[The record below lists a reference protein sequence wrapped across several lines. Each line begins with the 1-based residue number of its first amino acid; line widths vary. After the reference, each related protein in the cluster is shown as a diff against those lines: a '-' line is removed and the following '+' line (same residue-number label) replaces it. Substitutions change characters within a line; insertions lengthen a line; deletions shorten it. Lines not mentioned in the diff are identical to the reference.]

1 MRFRNVP
8 PPAGQSAGNGR
19 ANLLGRQV
27 RSRVFV
33 PLDAGPLFRMPDL
46 PDARPTL
53 IVDGKLD
60 RGPDDLGQ
68 MREERGEPLAEGSRA
83 VEWDSNPLV
92 PVPPMTDTLP
102 PRREPQDARVG
113 GVDHVAGSANPPTRT
128 FDVTGSTNT
137 RDLNVSSPTA
147 ANCAQV
153 LSALLTD
160 LQTQKLVRRV

>member
-33 PLDAGPLFRMPDL
+33 PLDAGPLFQMPDL

-53 IVDGKLD
+53 VLD
-60 RGPDDLGQ
+60 EKETRQLERLEEMQEGLAAVSVGP
-68 MREERGEPLAEGSRA
+68 
-83 VEWDSNPLV
+83 VEWDSNPPV

-113 GVDHVAGSANPPTRT
+113 GVDHVAGAATPPTRT
-128 FDVTGSTNT
+128 FDVNGSTT
-137 RDLNVSSPTA
+137 SHDLNVSSPTV

-160 LQTQKLVRRV
+160 LQTQELVRRV